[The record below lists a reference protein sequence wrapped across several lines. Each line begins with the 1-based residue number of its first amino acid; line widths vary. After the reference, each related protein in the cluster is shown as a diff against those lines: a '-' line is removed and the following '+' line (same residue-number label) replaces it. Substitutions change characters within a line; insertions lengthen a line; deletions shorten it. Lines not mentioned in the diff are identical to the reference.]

1 VNSLQPGND
10 GYMVGH
16 DFGSYLEANEVVESI
31 FKKLPAWTTKCI
43 DSCASMSR
51 FSSDRCIREYAEKIW
66 QVVPHQFKPPGKV
79 ANVD

>member
-1 VNSLQPGND
+1 
-10 GYMVGH
+10 
-16 DFGSYLEANEVVESI
+16 
-31 FKKLPAWTTKCI
+31 
-43 DSCASMSR
+43 MSR